1 MYNILR
7 YISNS
12 YGFIAVLYM
21 VLFSACTDDES
32 ILSDN
37 TKHLEINVNTHGP
50 CLSRSVIHDE
60 WLPDGSSIGV
70 SLFDAEDEND
80 YEGKGYNNIK
90 YSSKGSEG
98 NQTWVAEK
106 TVSLSDNA
114 ANLVA
119 YYPYN
124 GLPDLDLEAIP
135 VNIESQNDYMF
146 SGVVCGLSNANYKAD
161 ITMQHALS
169 AIRVKL
175 ILGDYSSPQ
184 NVSQITVSSA
194 GLASSARLNV
204 FNGTLTNISGHY
216 TSISIVKDCI
226 ITTTGIDTDF
236 LFVPDGSVTEGD
248 TDISILVDGKEY
260 CTGIKFDEAYKQGY
274 IYTYILKWDHTD
286 FILDKVKVTP
296 WQGGK
301 EASDELQVYIPDDE
315 YIVEIQVPSDNY
327 EFRHNIEGIKGSIDW
342 GDGIIEDF
350 GSGSYCLHNYEKA
363 GTYTVIVKGKLSA
376 LSPSW
381 SSLRASK
388 VISKLVKIGVD
399 LGIKEAAEAFS
410 GQTLLSEIVP
420 GALDGCFQVTDFG
433 GMFAGC
439 TSLQAIPEGLFDKC
453 TKAVNFGYNFYTM
466 AGIFQS
472 CSSLTEIPEG
482 LFDKCTKVTNF
493 KRVFAGCTKIKKI
506 PNGLFDYNIKVTDF
520 SFAFQQCWN
529 LESIPVGLFD
539 NCPEVITF
547 EHTFGGASG
556 VSGGDPLNGGIGF
569 TVIPEG
575 LFDKCTKVTTFD
587 GTFSGCSGIQSI
599 PEGLFDNCPH
609 VNSFNGTFQECTNLT
624 SVPNDLF
631 KYNRIAWDFGYTF
644 KGCKSLQT
652 IPARLLADKN
662 QSSTR
667 CDFYATFSGCEN
679 LQEIPEGLFENTLT
693 DGYGFSYTFS
703 GCKSLQKIGDKA
715 FKGCSTTTTMV
726 DPFTGCDNIKEIGN
740 NVFEG
745 CTSMTKFQGMFEN
758 HPNLTKLGGYIFKD
772 CKIYTSFSGC
782 KSLTEISENLFA
794 GLDIENRTSFW
805 GVFQN
810 CSSLKSI
817 PKGLFKGFVNV
828 TTFADAFMGC
838 KSLESIPEGLFD
850 DCPNATNFG
859 WSFSGCSS
867 LQSIPEGLFDK
878 CTKASYFYQ
887 TFYNCTNLTGESPY
901 TVINI
906 DGEDVKVHLYERANY
921 PDYFTAPSNT
931 GICFSNC
938 NNLTDY
944 NSIPSDWK

>member
-1 MYNILR
+1 MSSTLTYTFNKCNIFAILLV
-7 YISNS
+7 I
-12 YGFIAVLYM
+12 
-21 VLFSACTDDES
+21 LFSACTEEERVVPLNNKQLQVS
-32 ILSDN
+32 
-37 TKHLEINVNTHGP
+37 VNANGP
-50 CLSRSVIHDE
+50 CLSRTVIHDE
-60 WLPDGSSIGV
+60 WLPDGSTIGV
-70 SLFDAEDEND
+70 SLFNANNNGIYEDKD
-80 YEGKGYNNIK
+80 YNNIMFTA
-90 YSSKGSEG
+90 SGSKSEQKWSG
-98 NQTWVAEK
+98 NK
-106 TVSLSDNA
+106 TVLLSDNQA
-114 ANLVA
+114 ELVA
-119 YYPYN
+119 YYPWSEKVN
-124 GLPDLDLEAIP
+124 DLSEIP
-135 VNIESQNDYMF
+135 VEVKSQTDYMYSTLM
-146 SGVVCGLSNANYKAD
+146 SGYSNAKPEAE
-161 ITMQHALS
+161 ITMYHALT
-169 AIRVKL
+169 AIRVRL
-175 ILGDYSSPQ
+175 VLGEYSTAQ
-184 NVSQITVSSA
+184 KVSEVAVSSA
-194 GLASSARLNV
+194 GLATSGLLNA
-204 FNGTLTNISGHY
+204 FDGSLTNIKGQY
-216 TSISIVKDCI
+216 TSVSIEKDFS
-226 ITTTGIDTDF
+226 ITTTGTDTDF
-236 LFVPDGSVTEGD
+236 LFVPDASETEGK
-248 TDISILVDGKEY
+248 TDVSISVDGTEY
-260 CTGIKFDEAYKQGY
+260 CTSIDFTEAYKQGY
-274 IYTYILKWDHTD
+274 IYTYILKWDHTGLQ
-286 FILDKVKVTP
+286 LDKVKVTP
-296 WQGGK
+296 WNDGK
-301 EASDELQVYIPDDE
+301 NASDELQVYIPDDE

-539 NCPEVITF
+539 NCPEVTTF

-556 VSGGDPLNGGIGF
+556 VSGGDPLNGGTGF

-652 IPARLLADKN
+652 IPVRLLADKN

-715 FKGCSTTTTMV
+715 FKGCSTTTTMI

-772 CKIYTSFSGC
+772 CKI
-782 KSLTEISENLFA
+782 
-794 GLDIENRTSFW
+794 
-805 GVFQN
+805 
-810 CSSLKSI
+810 
-817 PKGLFKGFVNV
+817 
-828 TTFADAFMGC
+828 
-838 KSLESIPEGLFD
+838 
-850 DCPNATNFG
+850 
-859 WSFSGCSS
+859 
-867 LQSIPEGLFDK
+867 
-878 CTKASYFYQ
+878 
-887 TFYNCTNLTGESPY
+887 
-901 TVINI
+901 
-906 DGEDVKVHLYERANY
+906 
-921 PDYFTAPSNT
+921 
-931 GICFSNC
+931 
-938 NNLTDY
+938 
-944 NSIPSDWK
+944 